1 MANRLDVIRE
11 VLAQAVKSRCALCGD
26 AATDSGLCAPCRE
39 DLPWLPAARCPSCA
53 LPTPDG
59 ALCGVCLRS
68 PPAHDGVACAVTY
81 EFPVD
86 ALVRALKYHGRL
98 AAARPLAGILARA
111 LTQEPLPDIVVPL
124 PLSDA
129 RLVERGYNQAAEI
142 ARLLSGPWRT
152 ATGRGILGR
161 TGHARPQA
169 TLSLDARRR
178 NVKGTF
184 ECIKNVGGL
193 RIAILDDV
201 MTSGATLDE
210 AARVLKRAGAA
221 SVRGWVVARTPR
233 AGD

>member
-1 MANRLDVIRE
+1 MADRLDAVRE
-11 VLAQAVKSRCALCGD
+11 VLARAVKNRCALCGGGASD
-26 AATDSGLCAPCRE
+26 NGLCGPCRE

-53 LPTPDG
+53 LPTPGG

-68 PPAHDGVACAVTY
+68 PPAHDGVACAVAY

-111 LTQEPLPDIVVPL
+111 LTREPLPDIVVPL
-124 PLSDA
+124 PLTDA
-129 RLVERGYNQAAEI
+129 RLLERGYNQAAEI
-142 ARLLSGPWRT
+142 ARLLHGPWQT
-152 ATGRGILGR
+152 ATGLAILGR
-161 TGHARPQA
+161 AGHPQPQA
-169 TLSLDARRR
+169 SLALDARRR

-184 ECIKNVGGL
+184 ECVGNVAGL
-193 RIAILDDV
+193 RIALLDDV

-210 AARVLKRAGAA
+210 AARVLKRAGAT

-233 AGD
+233 ASE

>member
-1 MANRLDVIRE
+1 MAKRLEAMRE
-11 VLAQAVKSRCALCGD
+11 VLARTVKARCALCGD
-26 AATDSGLCAPCRE
+26 PASDSGLCGACRD

-53 LPTPDG
+53 LPTPGG

-68 PPAHDGVACAVTY
+68 PPAHDGVACAVSY

-111 LTQEPLPDIVVPL
+111 LTREPLPDIVVPL
-124 PLSDA
+124 PLTDA

-152 ATGRGILGR
+152 ATGRSILGR
-161 TGHARPQA
+161 TGRAQA
-169 TLSLDARRR
+169 QASLSLDARRR

-184 ECIKNVGGL
+184 ECIGPVAGL
-193 RIAILDDV
+193 RVAVLDDV

-210 AARVLKRAGAA
+210 AARVLKRAGAS

-233 AGD
+233 GSD